1 MIILYEKL
9 FFFFYSGPKLTD
21 GRYYQW
27 QLRGKGDWKD
37 IENDHILEAQY
48 SLPHTKSIKIYNTQY
63 G

>member
-1 MIILYEKL
+1 MKNV
-9 FFFFYSGPKLTD
+9 FFFYSGPKLTD